1 MNNYY
6 LFLILVP
13 LFHLFNNYL
22 IKNKILL
29 DKINS
34 SEHKKFIN
42 QDLVPLSGGV
52 LIFISLIFFIKELD
66 YINKFFLSVLFFLG
80 LLSDLQKLKSPIIR
94 LILQFIII
102 CTILFYNETYV
113 YQTRIIYLDYL
124 IQNYFIFKFFFTIFC
139 LLIVING
146 TNFMDGV
153 NGLSAGYYLI
163 IILIIILNSINNS
176 LPIDHYSLIILLQF
190 LLVYLIFN
198 LFSKSFLG
206 DSGSYLISIYISIFL
221 ISYFSL
227 YENMISPYY
236 ICLLLWYPGFENLF
250 SILRRKIIK
259 RGFSTYADNE
269 HLHHYLFKFLNKKIK
284 IKKIS
289 NSLSGIII
297 NTVNFTGMFIGSYFM
312 NSSKLLVFI
321 IISLITVYLCS
332 YYYLKKIN

>member
-13 LFHLFNNYL
+13 LFYLFNNYL

-42 QDLVPLSGGV
+42 NDLVPLSGGV

-66 YINKFFLSVLFFLG
+66 YINKFFLSVLFFFG

-153 NGLSAGYYLI
+153 NGLSA
-163 IILIIILNSINNS
+163 
-176 LPIDHYSLIILLQF
+176 
-190 LLVYLIFN
+190 
-198 LFSKSFLG
+198 
-206 DSGSYLISIYISIFL
+206 
-221 ISYFSL
+221 
-227 YENMISPYY
+227 
-236 ICLLLWYPGFENLF
+236 
-250 SILRRKIIK
+250 
-259 RGFSTYADNE
+259 
-269 HLHHYLFKFLNKKIK
+269 
-284 IKKIS
+284 
-289 NSLSGIII
+289 
-297 NTVNFTGMFIGSYFM
+297 
-312 NSSKLLVFI
+312 
-321 IISLITVYLCS
+321 
-332 YYYLKKIN
+332 